1 MENII
6 IPNKYME
13 TFDKLNN
20 GRNTTRIWR
29 ELSIWPDWA
38 PDQQIAAGAND
49 FWKLSEL
56 LNTVD
61 GLNGEPY
68 KSTITLDNAV
78 RAYTPNKLKE
88 NNPERMSKLA
98 SGHFRVID
106 DKNFDAEV
114 SRFAAW
120 ALVKEIG
127 KSKPTI
133 FHQEYF
139 MTPNPNT
146 SIIDLYRLT
155 NQAERIGLRSDVR
168 KYQKQLNGIMNKLHA
183 HNQHYAELNR
193 EMVKWLFGNLNAGD
207 IREEYRLHENKPL
220 ADFMNAHL
228 LAAYG
233 TAIRDTVSPQQLVE
247 IVMKANAL
255 GAHFDISNA
264 KYEDTI
270 EVDPEEVMQLAV
282 EDYRTLGR
290 SRTRKELVEA
300 GALDGLFDGVELP
313 GQ

>member
-168 KYQKQLNGIMNKLHA
+168 KYQKQLNGIMNKLRA

-233 TAIRDTVSPQQLVE
+233 TALKNIVYKWDFEAPAREYSILRGIVYNEMIAAREDMKKKFGRPEVNFDRASVDEVE
-247 IVMKANAL
+247 KWHNKRE
-255 GAHFDISNA
+255 FEFA
-264 KYEDTI
+264 KKYINTK
-270 EVDPEEVMQLAV
+270 V
-282 EDYRTLGR
+282 R
-290 SRTRKELVEA
+290 
-300 GALDGLFDGVELP
+300 
-313 GQ
+313 